1 MEGTMKPRLKNI
13 FLAGLAVTIPV
24 GLTLYILI
32 FLIDFMDGLL
42 RFIPAAYHPDSFLGY
57 RIPGLGLIATVV
69 FILVAGLLAT
79 SYAGG
84 RLFRLAEVLVDRI
97 PLVRGIYQAIK
108 QIVQTM
114 VSKEGQSFKKVVLVE
129 FPRQGLRTV
138 AFVTGA
144 VTGEL
149 KDKAGGPCIN
159 LFIPTTP
166 NPTSGFYLI
175 VPEASVTPLEMSV
188 EEAFKLIIS
197 GGIIAPAE
205 NKELRMDENSVKR
218 S

>member
-1 MEGTMKPRLKNI
+1 MKPKLKNV

-24 GLTLYILI
+24 GLTIYILI
-32 FLIDFMDGLL
+32 FLIDLMDGLL
-42 RFIPAAYHPDSFLGY
+42 RFVPAAYHPDSFLGF
-57 RIPGLGLIATVV
+57 RIPGLGVIATVV
-69 FILVAGLLAT
+69 LIFAAGLFAT
-79 SYAGG
+79 SYAGS
-84 RLFRLAEVLVDRI
+84 RLFRLAEAMVDRI

-129 FPRQGLRTV
+129 FPRQGLYAV

-144 VTGEL
+144 PSGEL
-149 KDKAGGPCIN
+149 RDKTDGQCIN

-166 NPTSGFYLI
+166 NPTSGFY
-175 VPEASVTPLEMSV
+175 VMVSKKSVIPLEMSV

-218 S
+218 T